1 MGHREQLLA
10 GAKKCLLEKG
20 YARTTARDI
29 VAVSKTNLG
38 SIGYH
43 FGTKDALMNAALVQA
58 TDEWADDIAQLLA
71 GTEDTGTPL
80 ELFEASWPRILELFE
95 QHRALWVT
103 QFEVLTQL
111 HHAPEMRPYF
121 SATQESARR
130 ALATLLRLLDP
141 AADEKTV
148 RSVGSF
154 ALALLFG
161 VIAQWLVDPQKAPR
175 GDDLAAAIRA
185 IAGASQPD
193 LAEQSGIPQLGDP
206 DVKIGA
212 HVVDVEPPEP
222 GQQHGGRVKLPI
234 LLAQSDP
241 HGSADGSTPES
252 VTITGQLHPAVGED
266 HGPHPGFRPDSH
278 EIH

>member
-10 GAKKCLLEKG
+10 GAKKCLLQKG

-58 TDEWADDIAQLLA
+58 TDEWAEDIGQLLA
-71 GTEDTGTPL
+71 GTAPTGTPL
-80 ELFEASWPRILELFE
+80 DVFEASWPRILELFE
-95 QHRALWVT
+95 RHRALWVT

-111 HHAPEMRPYF
+111 HHAPETRPYF

-141 AADEKTV
+141 TADEKSV

-154 ALALLFG
+154 ALAMLYG
-161 VIAQWLVDPQKAPR
+161 VIAQWLVDPKKAPQ
-175 GDDLAAAIRA
+175 GADLAAAIRA
-185 IAGASQPD
+185 IAVASGLSEQP
-193 LAEQSGIPQLGDP
+193 GIPQLADP
-206 DVKIGA
+206 DVQVGA
-212 HVVDVEPPEP
+212 HVVNVELPER
-222 GQQHGGRVKLPI
+222 GEQGGGRVELPI
-234 LLAQSDP
+234 LPAQSDP
-241 HGSADGSTPES
+241 HRGADRSTADSPA
-252 VTITGQLHPAVGED
+252 VTGQFHPAVGED
-266 HGPHPGFRPDSH
+266 HGSYPGFRPDSH

>member
-10 GAKKCLLEKG
+10 GAKKCLLDKG

-58 TDEWADDIAQLLA
+58 TDEWAEDVAHLLA
-71 GTEDTGTPL
+71 ATEDVGTPL
-80 ELFEASWPRILELFE
+80 DRFEASWPRILDLFK

-130 ALATLLRLLDP
+130 ALATLLRLIDP
-141 AADEKTV
+141 AADEESV

-154 ALALLFG
+154 ALAMLYG
-161 VIAQWLVDPQKAPR
+161 VIAQWLVDPEKAPH
-175 GDDLAAAIRA
+175 GHDLAAAIRA
-185 IAGASQPD
+185 VAGIERPRPVM
-193 LAEQSGIPQLGDP
+193 AEP
-206 DVKIGA
+206 V
-212 HVVDVEPPEP
+212 
-222 GQQHGGRVKLPI
+222 
-234 LLAQSDP
+234 
-241 HGSADGSTPES
+241 
-252 VTITGQLHPAVGED
+252 
-266 HGPHPGFRPDSH
+266 
-278 EIH
+278 